1 MCSLKRRIYCTLYR
15 IVNLRGDIV
24 KMRRKILIVDDEVG
38 IRLLLEDLLESEGY
52 EVVTAQTGKEALNMI
67 ELHTFDLIMIDYKL
81 PVMDGIEV
89 VKQLN
94 KENKT
99 ISTILMSG
107 LAENIKDETE
117 GLPNLI
123 KVLSKP
129 FNVLEVRDYINQV
142 LAE

>member
-1 MCSLKRRIYCTLYR
+1 MK
-15 IVNLRGDIV
+15 
-24 KMRRKILIVDDEVG
+24 RKILIVDDEVG

-52 EVVTAQTGKEALNMI
+52 EVATAQTGKEALNMI

-117 GLPNLI
+117 GIPNLI

-142 LAE
+142 LAK